1 MPQLS
6 CLTVL
11 AGPMARFVVLQHEL
25 PGPER
30 AGMHWDFMLEHDDS
44 LWTWAL
50 EEAPD
55 TGREITANRLADHRL
70 AYLDYEG
77 AISGNRGSVMQWD
90 AGEFEF
96 TKNNS
101 ADDVSVRLKGRRLNG
116 TASLR
121 ENSGGDQRWIFK
133 FLT

>member
-1 MPQLS
+1 MLS
-6 CLTVL
+6 GAIVL
-11 AGPMARFVVLQHEL
+11 AGPMARFVVLQHQL
-25 PGPER
+25 RDPER
-30 AGMHWDFMLEHDDS
+30 AGTHWDFMLEHDGV

-50 EEAPD
+50 DESPETERD
-55 TGREITANRLADHRL
+55 ITANRLADHRL

-77 AISGNRGSVMQWD
+77 AVSGNRGSVTQWD

-101 ADDVSVRLKGRRLNG
+101 ANDVSVRLKGRRLNG
-116 TASLR
+116 TARLR

-133 FLT
+133 FST